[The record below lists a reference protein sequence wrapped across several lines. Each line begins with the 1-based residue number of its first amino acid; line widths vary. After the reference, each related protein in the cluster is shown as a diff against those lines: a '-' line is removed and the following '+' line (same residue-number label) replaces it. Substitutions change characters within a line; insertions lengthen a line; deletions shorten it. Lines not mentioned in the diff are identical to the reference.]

1 MLIDE
6 EKNETTNVILQKDA
20 KSTMEATMYFL
31 IKSGEK
37 ATWAYDPNE
46 RECCGLLLNYISQ
59 NSMKCKMHFFFQK
72 MQHIR
77 KSLVEN
83 RLSPCNR
90 KNVLRLDKPRPCIK
104 TITHEIAILT
114 CTTLGRLFT
123 FPCSY
128 VRKSDP
134 VCIYFS
140 VIARLISAESN
151 YTMPDPDIEVTITI
165 LTNSRD
171 NAFIH

>member
-1 MLIDE
+1 MSLR
-6 EKNETTNVILQKDA
+6 
-20 KSTMEATMYFL
+20 S
-31 IKSGEK
+31 
-37 ATWAYDPNE
+37 E
-46 RECCGLLLNYISQ
+46 RERMLWAIIELHFSKFNEMQ
-59 NSMKCKMHFFFQK
+59 NAFFFQK